1 MRKKRMNEKTAKI
14 LSISGAATAAAVAV
28 GVSVCTLTKKMID
41 IAMDKDGV
49 KPGNNSQKVRNKLCG
64 FTNEDGFIDKLED
77 GAVKLAEVET
87 EPVETVG
94 SDGTKLTGHLYT
106 CKYPKR
112 LIIAVHGWR
121 STWNRDFGLAAD
133 FWFENN
139 CNVLFIEQRCQGESG
154 GEYIGFGLLERYD
167 CKAWAQ
173 WAHDKYEGTL
183 PIYLDG
189 VSMGATTVLMAS
201 GLGLPE
207 SVKGIIADSGFT
219 SPHAIWKHVTENH
232 MHLKYGPIKNIVDMI
247 CRKKIQMGGDDYST
261 IDALKENKIPV
272 LFAHGTD
279 DPFVPVEMTYEN
291 YKVCTAPKRLIVVP
305 GAAHGMSFYVERE
318 RYAKELLEF
327 WNDFDKTTA

>member
-1 MRKKRMNEKTAKI
+1 MTMKMSTKKI
-14 LSISGAATAAAVAV
+14 LTLAGSAAAVAAAAGTITCV
-28 GVSVCTLTKKMID
+28 LTKKMLD
-41 IAMDKDGV
+41 IAMDREGV
-49 KPGNNSQKVRNKLCG
+49 KPNKSSTKIRNKLCG
-64 FTNEDGFIDKLED
+64 FTNEDGFIDKLEA

-87 EPVETVG
+87 EEVSITG
-94 SDGTKLTGHLYT
+94 HDGTKLTGHLYT
-106 CKYPKR
+106 CDYPKR

-167 CKAWAQ
+167 CRDWTH
-173 WAHDKYEGTL
+173 WAHERYEGKL

-189 VSMGATTVLMAS
+189 VSMGAATVLMAS
-201 GLGLPE
+201 GLDLAP

-232 MHLKYGPIKNIVDMI
+232 MHLRYNPIKNIVDAI
-247 CRKKIQMGGDDYST
+247 CRQKINMGGEDYT
-261 IDALKENKIPV
+261 TMEALKHNTIPV
-272 LFAHGTD
+272 LFAHGTA

-291 YKVCTAPKRLIVVP
+291 YMACKAPKRLIIVP
-305 GAAHGMSFYVERE
+305 GAAHGMSFYVEKE
-318 RYAKELLEF
+318 RYAEELLKF
-327 WNDFDKTTA
+327 WSDWDK

>member
-1 MRKKRMNEKTAKI
+1 MDKKKLLLYGMSTVVAA
-14 LSISGAATAAAVAV
+14 GAVVGSAT
-28 GVSVCTLTKKMID
+28 CLLTKKLLD
-41 IAMDKDGV
+41 TAMDRNGIKPSPMSV
-49 KPGNNSQKVRNKLCG
+49 KIRNKLCG
-64 FTNEDGFIDKLED
+64 FNNEDGFIDKLEA

-87 EPVETVG
+87 EFVETIG

-167 CKAWAQ
+167 CKAWTE
-173 WAHDKYEGTL
+173 WAHERYEGKL
-183 PIYLDG
+183 PVYLDG
-189 VSMGATTVLMAS
+189 VSMGAATVLMAS
-201 GLGLPE
+201 GLNLPE

-219 SPHAIWKHVTENH
+219 SPHAIWKHITENH
-232 MHLKYGPIKNIVDMI
+232 MHLKYAPIKNMVDII
-247 CRKKIQMGGDDYST
+247 CKRKINMGGEAYST
-261 IDALKENKIPV
+261 LEALKVNKTPV
-272 LFAHGTD
+272 LFAHGTA

-291 YKVCTAPKRLIVVP
+291 YMACKAPKRLVIVP

-318 RYAKELLEF
+318 RYAKELLAF

>member
-1 MRKKRMNEKTAKI
+1 MDNKKI
-14 LSISGAATAAAVAV
+14 LLCGIGTAVTAGAVVGAA
-28 GVSVCTLTKKMID
+28 SCFLTKKLLD
-41 IAMDKDGV
+41 IAMNRNGV
-49 KPGNNSQKVRNKLCG
+49 KPSPQSVKIRNKLCG
-64 FTNEDGFIDKLED
+64 FNNEDGFIDKLEE
-77 GAVKLAEVET
+77 GAVRLAAVET
-87 EPVETVG
+87 EPVETMG
-94 SDGTKLTGHLYT
+94 NDGTKLTGHLYT

-154 GEYIGFGLLERYD
+154 GDYIGFGLLERHD
-167 CKAWAQ
+167 CKAWAE
-173 WAHDKYEGTL
+173 WAHEKYEGEL

-232 MHLKYGPIKNIVDMI
+232 MHLKYEPIRHIVDLI
-247 CRKKIQMGGDDYST
+247 CKKKIQMGGDDYST
-261 IDALKENKIPV
+261 IEALKENRTPV
-272 LFAHGTD
+272 LFAHGTA

-291 YKVCTAPKRLIVVP
+291 YMACKAPKRLVIVP
-305 GAAHGMSFYVERE
+305 GAAHGLSFYVERE
-318 RYAKELLEF
+318 RYARELQQF

>member
-1 MRKKRMNEKTAKI
+1 MEKRKRKLLTGVAAV
-14 LSISGAATAAAVAV
+14 SAGAAAMGTGICLMA
-28 GVSVCTLTKKMID
+28 KKLID
-41 IAMDKDGV
+41 IAMDRDGV
-49 KPGNNSQKVRNKLCG
+49 KPSPNSEKVRNKLCG
-64 FTNEDGFIDKLED
+64 FSNEDGFIDKLAE
-77 GAVKLAEVET
+77 GAVKLAAVET
-87 EPVETVG
+87 ELVETT
-94 SDGTKLTGHLYT
+94 SQDGTRLTGHLYT

-167 CKAWAQ
+167 CKAWTE
-173 WAHDKYEGTL
+173 WAHERYEGKL

-207 SVKGIIADSGFT
+207 SVHGIIADCGFT
-219 SPHAIWKHVTENH
+219 SPYAIWKHVAENH
-232 MHLKYGPIKNIVDMI
+232 MHLKYGPIKGVADAI
-247 CRKKIQMGGDDYST
+247 CRQKIQMVSDEHST
-261 IDALKENKIPV
+261 VDALKENKIPV

-291 YKVCTAPKRLIVVP
+291 YKACKAPKRLVIVP
-305 GAAHGMSFYVERE
+305 GAAHGLSFYVEKE
-318 RYAKELLEF
+318 RYAEELLKF
-327 WNDFDKTTA
+327 WNDFDKTTV